1 MHTLGG
7 LSLLKR
13 QRDKWSKNSE
23 DLPPSSGSNVINTS
37 FFASTSSHRRRA
49 ASFDLFITTID
60 LVHFFFFLFKQR
72 VCVDNFFRRRLNA
85 SKVTPKMEWKLLI
98 KTEWG
103 SGGDRGDQVMLHFS
117 SRVLCGDPDVL
128 ECCTWL
134 CFDLLWLFF
143 FFLCL
148 AAVFDSFYVCAV
160 GIQFHATRN
169 GSLHTVGEGGT
180 NRWRYRR
187 VGASWKFIKYELF
200 LVQNDNRS
208 PRSTVACVGSSYRV
222 RAVRSYRSCRCRP
235 RVAPFSE
242 RSIV

>member
-1 MHTLGG
+1 MCVC
-7 LSLLKR
+7 R
-13 QRDKWSKNSE
+13 QF
-23 DLPPSSGSNVINTS
+23 LP
-37 FFASTSSHRRRA
+37 TSSHCLQ
-49 ASFDLFITTID
+49 SHPKNGMEITD
-60 LVHFFFFLFKQR
+60 QNRGRQKG
-72 VCVDNFFRRRLNA
+72 
-85 SKVTPKMEWKLLI
+85 E
-98 KTEWG
+98 
-103 SGGDRGDQVMLHFS
+103 GDQVMLHFS